1 MQEDKE
7 KPGRVFDGKVLRQVY
22 LFVIPYRTKFY
33 TLIGLTL
40 LAGIL
45 APIRPYL
52 IRYTTDNH
60 ILTGDF
66 NGLLWVTISLIALL
80 FSVAFIEYLN
90 SYLSGWLGQTI
101 IRDVRLKLYNHLLK
115 HKLSFYDKT
124 PIGRLIT
131 RNISDIETIADI
143 FTEGLADIAGSIL
156 QLTFIMAIMFYMNWK
171 LTLISLSVIP
181 ILLICTY
188 IFKEKVKASFS
199 DVRTA
204 VANLNT
210 FVQEHITGMNIVQIF
225 TAENTEYQ
233 KFTKINEQHKSAN
246 LRSVLYYSVYFPV
259 AEVLSAIGIGVL
271 VWYAGGGILAN
282 EITFGTL
289 LAFIMYIQMFFRPIR
304 EIADKFNTLQMG
316 IVGSSRVLKLLDNE
330 DFVPKE
336 GNVSKENIE
345 GNIKFENVYFAYND
359 DDYVLKNISFEV
371 KKGETIAFV
380 GSTGAG
386 KSSIINLLNRFYDI
400 NKGKITIDGIDIQE
414 YSLDSLR
421 KSIGTVM
428 QDVFLFSDS
437 IAHNIHLGKEKIT
450 DEQILEAAKAIG
462 AEEFIKKLPNGLHY
476 EVMERGATLSVGQR
490 QLVSFLR
497 AMIHEPKI
505 VILDEA
511 TSSIDSETE
520 ALIQVAMEKLLKG
533 RTSIIVAHRLS
544 TIRHAN
550 KIFVIDKGE
559 IAESGTHT
567 ELIALN
573 GKYANLVNMQLE
585 THKIR

>member
-1 MQEDKE
+1 MLEDKE
-7 KPGRVFDGKVLRQVY
+7 KSGRVFDGKVLRQVY

-40 LAGIL
+40 LAGML

-66 NGLLWVTISLIALL
+66 NGLLLVTLLLIGLL

-181 ILLICTY
+181 VLLICTY

-316 IVGSSRVLKLLDNE
+316 IVGSSRVLKLLENE
-330 DFVPKE
+330 DFIPKE
-336 GNVSKENIE
+336 GNVSKRNIE
-345 GNIKFENVYFAYND
+345 GNIKFEKVYFAYND

-414 YSLDSLR
+414 FSLQSLR
-421 KSIGTVM
+421 ESIGTVM

-520 ALIQVAMEKLLKG
+520 ALIQAAMEKLLKG

-559 IAESGTHT
+559 IAESGTHA
-567 ELIALN
+567 ELLAQN

>member
-181 ILLICTY
+181 VLLICTY

-246 LRSVLYYSVYFPV
+246 LRSVLYYSVYFPI

-316 IVGSSRVLKLLDNE
+316 IVGSSRVLKLLENE
-330 DFVPKE
+330 DFIPQE
-336 GNVSKENIE
+336 GNILKEKIE
-345 GNIKFENVYFAYND
+345 GNIKFENVYFAYNE

-414 YSLDSLR
+414 FSLQSLR
-421 KSIGTVM
+421 ESIGTVM